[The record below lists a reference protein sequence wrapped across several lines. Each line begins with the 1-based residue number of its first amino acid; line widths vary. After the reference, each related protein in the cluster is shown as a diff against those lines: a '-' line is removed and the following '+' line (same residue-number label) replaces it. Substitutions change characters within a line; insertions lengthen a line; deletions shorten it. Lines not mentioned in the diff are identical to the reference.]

1 MKAEDDDYLA
11 RLRRKIA
18 EEEANR
24 KDEILRLRQEVE
36 LMEEKVRLQKQALE
50 AARDAA
56 RIKKEKED
64 AEENER

>member
-36 LMEEKVRLQKQALE
+36 LMEEKVRL
-50 AARDAA
+50 
-56 RIKKEKED
+56 
-64 AEENER
+64 

>member
-11 RLRRKIA
+11 RLRRKLA

-24 KDEILRLRQEVE
+24 KDEILRLRQEIQ